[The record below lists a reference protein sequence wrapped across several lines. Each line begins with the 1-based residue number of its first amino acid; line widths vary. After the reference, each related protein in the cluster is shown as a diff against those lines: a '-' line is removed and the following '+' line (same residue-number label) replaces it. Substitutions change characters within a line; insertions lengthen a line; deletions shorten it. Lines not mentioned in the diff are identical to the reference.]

1 MQLISK
7 VMEGVLALD
16 EEKRLGLEF
25 DAQPIPGDS
34 DVIQVL
40 VNGQEEL
47 PIFVTASD
55 DQILCIC
62 YLWSEDEVKSERKQE
77 MLEAMLDMNM
87 PMPLSSFGRI
97 DDKYAIFGAMSTR
110 STPEDMAVEL
120 AMLNDNAIDAIDALL
135 PYLK

>member
-1 MQLISK
+1 MRSINE
-7 VMEGVLALD
+7 VMKGVLALD
-16 EEKRLGLEF
+16 EEKRLGVTF
-25 DAQPIPGDS
+25 DMQPIPGDTE
-34 DVIQVL
+34 VMQVL

-62 YLWSEDEVKSERKQE
+62 YLWSEDEIKPECKQN

-97 DDKYAIFGAMSTR
+97 DDKYAVFGALSTG
-110 STPEDMAVEL
+110 STAEDMAVEL
-120 AMLNDNAIDAIDALL
+120 AMLHDNAIDAIDALL

>member
-1 MQLISK
+1 MQSINQ

-16 EEKRLGLEF
+16 EESRLGVEF
-25 DAQPIPGDS
+25 DIQPIPGDTE
-34 DVIQVL
+34 VIQVL

-62 YLWSEDEVKSERKQE
+62 YLWSEDEIKSDSKVE
-77 MLEAMLDMNM
+77 MLESMLDMNM

-97 DDKYAIFGAMSTR
+97 DDKYAIFGAMSTG
-110 STPEDMAVEL
+110 STAQDMAVEL
-120 AMLNDNAIDAIDALL
+120 TMLHDNAIDAIDALL

>member
-1 MQLISK
+1 MQSINE

-16 EEKRLGLEF
+16 EERRPGVEF
-25 DAQPIPGDS
+25 DLQPIPGEAE
-34 DVIQVL
+34 VIQVI

-62 YLWSEDEVKSERKQE
+62 YLWSEDEIKPDSKQE
-77 MLEAMLDMNM
+77 MLEAMLDMNI
-87 PMPLSSFGRI
+87 PMPLSSFGRV
-97 DDKYAIFGAMSTR
+97 DDKYAVFGAMSTR
-110 STPEDMAVEL
+110 SSPEDMAVEL
-120 AMLNDNAIDAIDALL
+120 AMLHDNAIDAIDALL